1 MGDKVKKTEYILLP
15 NQYKFLY
22 GFDENL
28 LNKDE
33 VYTDVAAYIGG
44 VTCVPK
50 DAEYLSPTGWKTIDT
65 LTLSSKLA
73 VYYDDGS
80 IRFEN
85 PLYVHKYPADK
96 WYDIT
101 NKYISQRVCPN
112 HKIVTWTKSGKKRER
127 SAEEFVNIHNN
138 TKYGINEYFKL
149 SFYKSEGAS
158 TGLTETQLRLAIA
171 YQADGYSYNNK
182 AAFHLKKKRKIDRLK
197 LLLEQSCIKYNER
210 KESDGYTRIIVK
222 DSIPMFKEYPIEW
235 YDLTSKE
242 YKTIIDEVAYWDGC
256 KDNTGISYYCSKKS
270 NIDFI
275 QYAAHCCGYK
285 ANIYSRTREQYIYKN
300 KKLSKFTEYRCKI
313 TKGSPVSLR
322 NPYRLNKISE
332 TIANEGDFKYC
343 PRTNSGMWIMRYNN
357 KIVVTGNSG
366 KTFCGSLRGLT
377 FALNWAGCKGLVGAM
392 SEDLLNSTTKQ
403 KYVEHLENIGFK
415 EGVHWWYEDRRSV
428 IRLINGSSIKF
439 KTLSDWRQFMSTEFT
454 WIEFEEASFIDEIT
468 FKKLLTRLREFR
480 KADWKDYYR
489 SMFLHT
495 NPQGRRGWIYKFFR
509 NKNTKIPSYRCITAS
524 TRENHHL
531 GNSYVELLEDLY
543 SAEEISEMIDGLDL
557 DNDNTVA
564 FPYFTQSNIKQG
576 LDVDKSYPVILTCD
590 FNYNPMCWYIV
601 QEREGKWYIIKELIE
616 QNILTSDMSKI
627 VVEYLRDK
635 NVKSLTI
642 MGDAHGRD
650 KKTNGS
656 DYGVMLS
663 TFSDAGI
670 DCILRVQKANPRI
683 KERLSILRG
692 TIRNAK
698 GEVSLFVDESCKK
711 LIYNFE
717 EAKNNLA
724 TGGLRE
730 PTDKE
735 IQDDDKKKYLI
746 HPIDAISYPIHFERT
761 FRDITNT

>member
-44 VTCVPK
+44 V
-50 DAEYLSPTGWKTIDT
+50 G
-65 LTLSSKLA
+65 
-73 VYYDDGS
+73 
-80 IRFEN
+80 
-85 PLYVHKYPADK
+85 
-96 WYDIT
+96 
-101 NKYISQRVCPN
+101 
-112 HKIVTWTKSGKKRER
+112 
-127 SAEEFVNIHNN
+127 
-138 TKYGINEYFKL
+138 
-149 SFYKSEGAS
+149 
-158 TGLTETQLRLAIA
+158 
-171 YQADGYSYNNK
+171 
-182 AAFHLKKKRKIDRLK
+182 
-197 LLLEQSCIKYNER
+197 
-210 KESDGYTRIIVK
+210 
-222 DSIPMFKEYPIEW
+222 
-235 YDLTSKE
+235 
-242 YKTIIDEVAYWDGC
+242 
-256 KDNTGISYYCSKKS
+256 
-270 NIDFI
+270 
-275 QYAAHCCGYK
+275 
-285 ANIYSRTREQYIYKN
+285 
-300 KKLSKFTEYRCKI
+300 
-313 TKGSPVSLR
+313 
-322 NPYRLNKISE
+322 
-332 TIANEGDFKYC
+332 
-343 PRTNSGMWIMRYNN
+343 
-357 KIVVTGNSG
+357 SG

-564 FPYFTQSNIKQG
+564 FPYFTQANIKQG

-656 DYGVMLS
+656 DYGIMLS